1 MGDEELRTWLIQ
13 RLNRPYER
21 TEQGDFLAKAQE
33 VFGGGS
39 LQMSKEAKDVLRDVF
54 SFDYMGAAEFEW
66 GAVPNAL
73 QGMAMD
79 RKDLIAFSHVL
90 SSRHI
95 VPGYW
100 RESIAWKERRKELDA
115 AKKAGTKPP
124 RKRKP
129 KFEDIKD
136 ATLYVL
142 CRARHEAYAK
152 KVILMCAS
160 DNIRLKESTC
170 MKDALDPEPGTDYR
184 DRLAGWFELDNGFFF
199 FKDRE
204 MWERTCALFGV
215 ELCEGA
221 MR

>member
-1 MGDEELRTWLIQ
+1 MSEELKTWLIQ

-21 TEQGDFLAKAQE
+21 TERGDFLAKASE

-39 LQMSKEAKDVLRDVF
+39 LQMSEDGKKVIRDAF

-73 QGMAMD
+73 QGLARD
-79 RKDLIAFSHVL
+79 HKDLIAFPFPVSSSH
-90 SSRHI
+90 I
-95 VPGYW
+95 APNYW

-124 RKRKP
+124 RKKKP
-129 KFEDIKD
+129 KFGDIED

-142 CRARHEAYAK
+142 CRDRHEAYVK

-170 MKDALDPEPGTDYR
+170 MKDALDPEPSANYR
-184 DRLAGWFELDNGFFF
+184 ERLGGWFELDNGFFF

-215 ELCEGA
+215 ELPKEQ
-221 MR
+221 